1 MPNLFAYAM
10 LLIWP
15 LIMMGLF
22 KSLTPDRALI
32 WSFLG
37 AFMVLPSGAEIDLP
51 LIPSLDKFTIPSLAA
66 LVICM
71 TMLKQKIRLFPA
83 SMAASVLMIGF
94 VLSPLATFLD
104 NRAPLIYAEVFI
116 PGMSIRDAISE
127 ALSNTIILIPFVL
140 AFNLL
145 STHQARFNFLT
156 AYMIAGLIYSIPML
170 LEVRLSPQIG
180 NWVYGFYSFGEERF
194 LQQMRLGGF
203 RPVVFMGHG
212 LSTAFFGLM
221 TVLST
226 AILWRASNDKNR
238 TLYAFAAIYLLFV
251 LVMCKTAGVLVFAV
265 LFLPVIVFASRT
277 LKGWAILVCT
287 LFVLSYP
294 VLRAADAVPTDAMVS
309 YAAMVQEERA
319 QSLEFRFDNE
329 EVLLNH
335 ASNKPLFGWG
345 SWGRNLVYDA
355 TTGENITIT
364 DGYWIIIIGI
374 LGWTGYISVF
384 GLLTLPLLRLWS
396 RRRQPAA
403 DENNLIYGTSLM
415 LAVNLLE
422 LLPNTSINT
431 ITWLLAGLLLASSLQ
446 TGTAQNDVPTP
457 EGKTTNKRMRPQY
470 TRQPPEQRPY
480 ARPALSQAEREQRRA
495 DRIRR

>member
-1 MPNLFAYAM
+1 MPNLIAYAM

-37 AFMVLPSGAEIDLP
+37 AFMVLPSGAGIDLP
-51 LIPSLDKFTIPSLAA
+51 LIPSLDKFTIPSLVA
-66 LVICM
+66 LVLCM
-71 TMLKQKIRLFPA
+71 TMLKQKIRLLPA
-83 SMAASVLMIGF
+83 STVASVLMIGY
-94 VLSPLATFLD
+94 VLSPFATLLG
-104 NRAPLIYAEVFI
+104 NRAPLIYGDVFI
-116 PGMSIRDAISE
+116 PGMSIRDAIS
-127 ALSNTIILIPFVL
+127 ASISNTITLIPFVL

-180 NWVYGFYSFGEERF
+180 HWVYGFYSFGEERF
-194 LQQMRLGGF
+194 LQQMRFGGF

-212 LSTAFFGLM
+212 LSTAFFTLM
-221 TVLST
+221 AVLST
-226 AILWRASNDKNR
+226 AILWRASNAKNR
-238 TLYAFAAIYLLFV
+238 TLYAFGAIYLLFI
-251 LVMCKTAGVLVFAV
+251 LVMCKSAGVLVFAA
-265 LFLPVIVFASRT
+265 LFLPVIGLASRK

-294 VLRAADAVPTDAMVS
+294 VLRAADAVPTDAMVG
-309 YAAMVQEERA
+309 YAAMIQEERA
-319 QSLEFRFDNE
+319 QSLQFRFDNE

-335 ASNKPLFGWG
+335 AANKPLFGWG

-364 DGYWIIIIGI
+364 DGYWIIIIGV

-396 RRRQPAA
+396 RRGQPAA
-403 DENNLIYGTSLM
+403 DEHNLIYGTSLM

-422 LLPNTSINT
+422 LLPNASINT
-431 ITWLLAGLLLASSLQ
+431 MTWLLAGLLLASSLQ
-446 TGTAQNDVPTP
+446 TSNAESEERAP
-457 EGKTTNKRMRPQY
+457 ESKNAKTRTRPQY
-470 TRQPPEQRPY
+470 ARQSSEQSPY
-480 ARPALSQAEREQRRA
+480 ARPALKQAKREQRGA
-495 DRIRR
+495 DRVRR